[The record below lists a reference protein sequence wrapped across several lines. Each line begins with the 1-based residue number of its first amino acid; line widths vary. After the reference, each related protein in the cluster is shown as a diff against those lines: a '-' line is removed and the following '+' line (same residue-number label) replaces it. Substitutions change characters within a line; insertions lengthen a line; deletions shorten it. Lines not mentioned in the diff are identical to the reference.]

1 MLVEPLLAALEQELR
16 ADFNKAL
23 VGLLTTAR
31 TRLENALVEVAK
43 ERANG
48 LAEVATQKADLRREI
63 EAMQTHAAQQ
73 EGRVELN
80 IGGFR
85 FETSVQTLRRVPHT
99 FFDAYFSGQYA
110 QDVCRDGSIFVDRD
124 GENFGHVLEYLRDGM
139 VSVAAPGAHPSVSLL
154 RALKREFGFYCIEL
168 VAEEPA
174 EQLEIAYVVG
184 GDGDGG
190 GVLSSMERYDT
201 TSRQWSAVTPMSTA
215 RTNFGACV
223 VAGALYVIGGTG
235 VGVNPLLSVEKYTP
249 ESDTWSAIAPMP
261 AARSAHAAIGI
272 GTVMYVFGG
281 QCRQWG
287 GHIIYG
293 STLKY
298 DCTEGS
304 WNRVAPM
311 PEVRVE
317 FAACA
322 VGTDVYVFGGE
333 DEDEEMQDSVF
344 KYDTVADAWT
354 SLLGMPQSC
363 AYHSACALNGLIY
376 IVGVGGSGADV
387 LCFDPASGDWERKA
401 PTLHNRRYA
410 TCFVL
415 GGSLYA
421 AGGIALG
428 SSMERYDVAA
438 NEWTL
443 LASMQEGRHS
453 CCAVTIGS
461 VGTPEEED
469 LFDSLIAKASNR

>member
-23 VGLLTTAR
+23 LGLLTIAR

-43 ERANG
+43 ERAKG
-48 LAEVATQKADLRREI
+48 LAEVAEQKAELRREI

-73 EGRVELN
+73 EGHVELN

-85 FETSVQTLRRVPHT
+85 FETSVQTLRRIPHT
-99 FFDAYFSGQYA
+99 FFDAYFSGRYA

-124 GENFGHVLEYLRDGM
+124 GEDFGHVLEYMRDGM
-139 VSVAAPGAHPSVSLL
+139 VSVAEPGAHPSVPLL

-168 VAEEPA
+168 VADPPA

-201 TSRQWSAVTPMSTA
+201 TSRQWSTVAPMSTA

-223 VAGALYVIGGTG
+223 VAGELYVIGGTG
-235 VGVNPLLSVEKYTP
+235 VSVNVLLSVEKYTP
-249 ESDTWSAIAPMP
+249 ESDTWSAVASLP
-261 AARSAHAAIGI
+261 AARSAHAVIAM
-272 GTVMYVFGG
+272 GTDIYVFDT
-281 QCRQWG
+281 CRLMM
-287 GHIIYG
+287 HRR
-293 STLKY
+293 TLKY
-298 DCTEGS
+298 DCAQDS
-304 WNRVAPM
+304 WNQVAPM
-311 PEVRVE
+311 PEFEARVA

-322 VGTDVYVFGGE
+322 IGTDVYVFGGE
-333 DEDEEMQDSVF
+333 DEDDETQDSVF
-344 KYDTVADAWT
+344 KYDTVANAWT
-354 SLLGMPQSC
+354 SLARMPQSC
-363 AYHSACALNGLIY
+363 AYHSACALGGLIY
-376 IVGVGGSGADV
+376 IVGVGDSGEEV
-387 LCFDPASGDWERKA
+387 LCFDPIEEVWYEIA
-401 PTLHNRRYA
+401 PTCCNRLYA
-410 TCFVL
+410 TAFVL
-415 GGSLYA
+415 GGALYA
-421 AGGIALG
+421 AGGISGGG

-443 LASMQEGRHS
+443 VASMREGRHS

-469 LFDSLIAKASNR
+469 LFGSLIAKASSRRL